1 MTPRLHM
8 PYLLGLVLAI
18 LLTAFLASCSTG
30 SLLRTSKATAGARGV
45 PYSLP
50 RSVLKLTMDV
60 TRVTQPSPGF
70 SVSLS
75 SEVLTVPDRSRS
87 YLLEHRTSAAREDDV
102 KIATTADGL
111 LTTIVAHTDDK
122 AIDMVKA
129 LAGGAAGVA
138 RLFAGMPG
146 GMRAAAFVDGGASEE
161 TVLGPLVGRHEIL
174 VPLTSQA
181 SWSAVDEAFVVVND
195 LRPFPS
201 TDQVRFKV
209 ILMPAGMAA
218 GDSNRPAHLKVDEP
232 SALPVDGVLVA
243 ARSPVLFRAVVEIGP
258 VAGPFGF
265 AFVQQLAGIPDYS
278 PVVTLDFERARFVK
292 TTYSSKFENGVLT
305 SFDTNRPS
313 SGLAIASAPL
323 DIAKEILK
331 VPAEI
336 LQLKFDISSKEKQL
350 VESET
355 ALAKSVAASTPD
367 TSKELQDSAITQN
380 NLEAAYYAAL
390 EDVAVA
396 QLAFNNAAP
405 NEKPQAKKA
414 YIQAASAANNA
425 AIAAGFPPP
434 YNLAALP

>member
-1 MTPRLHM
+1 M
-8 PYLLGLVLAI
+8 PYILGLVLVI
-18 LLTAFLASCSTG
+18 LLMAFLASCSTG
-30 SLLRTSKATAGARGV
+30 SLLRTSKAEAGAKGV

-50 RSVLKLTMDV
+50 RSVLKLTLDV
-60 TRVTQPSPGF
+60 ARVTQPRSGF
-70 SVSLS
+70 NVSLS

-87 YLLEHRTSAAREDDV
+87 YLLQHRTSAAREDDV

-111 LTTIVAHTDDK
+111 LTTIVAHSDDK

-138 RLFAGMPG
+138 QLFAGVPG
-146 GMRAAAFVDGGASEE
+146 EVRAAGFVGGGASEE
-161 TVLGPLVGRHEIL
+161 SVLGPLVGKHEIF

-181 SWSAVDEAFVVVND
+181 TWSATDRAFVVVED
-195 LRPFPS
+195 FTPFPS
-201 TDQVRFKV
+201 APFTDQIRFKV
-209 ILMPAGMAA
+209 LLMPAGMSAD
-218 GDSNRPAHLKVDEP
+218 DSGHPPHLTVNEP

-243 ARSPVLFRAVVEIGP
+243 ARSPVLFRSVVEIGP
-258 VAGPFGF
+258 AAGPFGF
-265 AFVQQLAGIPDYS
+265 AFVQQLAAIPDYS
-278 PVVTLDFERARFVK
+278 PVVTLDYDRARFVK
-292 TTYSSKFENGVLT
+292 TTYSSKFDNGVLT

-323 DIAKEILK
+323 VIAKEILR

-350 VESET
+350 VESE
-355 ALAKSVAASTPD
+355 AELAKSVAASNPD
-367 TSKELQDSAITQN
+367 TAKELQDSAIKQN

-396 QLAFNNAAP
+396 QMAFNNAAT